1 MLYDSIFSQVNKG
14 MHNLS
19 DFCSA
24 GLGLQVEQSGWTM
37 SIALVQNQGWPP
49 AQETHLDLTTVA
61 ILRMWLFPVTQV
73 ITAALDAEQHFYV
86 YKQLVASLV
95 PTPIQFFVFG

>member
-1 MLYDSIFSQVNKG
+1 MMLYDSIFSQVGEG

-19 DFCSA
+19 DVCSA
-24 GLGLQVEQSGWTM
+24 GLGPLADQSGWMM

-49 AQETHLDLTTVA
+49 AQEVHLDLTTVS
-61 ILRMWLFPVTQV
+61 ILRMWLFTVTQV

-86 YKQLVASLV
+86 NKQLAASLASLV
-95 PTPIQFFVFG
+95 P